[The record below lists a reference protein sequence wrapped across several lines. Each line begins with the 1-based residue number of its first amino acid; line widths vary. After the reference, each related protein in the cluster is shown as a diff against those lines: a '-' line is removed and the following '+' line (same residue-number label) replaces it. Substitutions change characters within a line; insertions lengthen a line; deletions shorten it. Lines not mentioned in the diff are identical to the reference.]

1 MDGTKEVALV
11 GNLYASNVERN
22 PVFKLNTS
30 GVVVNNVIA
39 NPGQRAIHTSVPDET
54 TGDLPKAKISVVG
67 NVVLHGDRSK
77 PTSAIFEGTAEGYFK
92 DNEGWFWDG
101 KPLPLL
107 RKPFDTLPEP
117 PVWPQGLQAQSPAS
131 TLWHVTRFAG
141 ARPAERDAIDQR
153 IIRESLTAPATSS
166 TVRSR
171 SVAIPASPPWPK
183 PWRCRPQDAGSGWR
197 SWPANWS
204 WHRHLQ
210 KRSENFKIKT
220 SNSKIQTSSSGTG
233 AQPQIQIEV

>member
-92 DNEGWFWDG
+92 DNEAGSGMGNPCPSCASPSTLFQS
-101 KPLPLL
+101 LL
-107 RKPFDTLPEP
+107 SGPRGCRLKAP
-117 PVWPQGLQAQSPAS
+117 PPPSGTSPAS
-131 TLWHVTRFAG
+131 PE
-141 ARPAERDAIDQR
+141 PALRR
-153 IIRESLTAPATSS
+153 GMPLTSA
-166 TVRSR
+166 
-171 SVAIPASPPWPK
+171 
-183 PWRCRPQDAGSGWR
+183 
-197 SWPANWS
+197 
-204 WHRHLQ
+204 
-210 KRSENFKIKT
+210 
-220 SNSKIQTSSSGTG
+220 SSGK
-233 AQPQIQIEV
+233 A